1 MVVVESIPII
11 QIGVIVLSSLVFG
24 ILFSRL
30 GFSSAVGY
38 IIAGLLLG
46 PLGFNY
52 LSAEGV
58 GIGVATVFGELGVIM
73 LLFYLGL
80 ELNIRRFKETG
91 AIATILAFVEMVGAF
106 FVGFLVAKYFGLPD
120 LEAIIIGGMITATS
134 TVITSKF
141 IIEKKLIDTTE
152 SRIVISILILE
163 DFLAIV
169 ILVFITSIAE
179 QKSLNL
185 LVLNAV
191 FFVIAMFFI
200 VSRVSKHVLN
210 LLSSIGY
217 EDQMWMYAIGVFIT
231 VAYLGGY
238 LGLSPALGAY
248 FAGFALAESSY
259 GERIKREL
267 GLFREFF
274 VLFFFVSFGATAT
287 LPAETTTYYILAAL
301 VGGYILSKLL
311 AEIVVGTAIGM
322 DLKAAV
328 TGGLLMG
335 SVGEFGLIIAAA
347 AAPILANGAE
357 IKNLAFLLMIVTTI
371 SMPILFSKKEA
382 ITEFF
387 EKIYP
392 LRLRKA
398 ASLQMQI
405 QALDNLGKDSAFHNE
420 YLVAMG
426 NLFKN
431 LVIAIS
437 IIYISYLSNFQI
449 NLPFAPFIPSSIS
462 VSFIILPLIIWPMY
476 KFMTE
481 LKFLTKRVANTLL
494 SGAFPTKNANI
505 MVIERDVGDV
515 FSGVVLVLVG
525 IGTTIYM
532 YSQYPS
538 EYLFL
543 LIPATYTIIAIMY
556 LSRSFYSLIEQ
567 YEIIEGGL
575 GEAASEIK
583 DSAMAQLSREFNE
596 HTKIFQQ
603 LQVARL
609 DAKEK
614 IQDAIRSENISVAKQ
629 TLSRFKKFESH
640 ALINILDTGTLK
652 VHPRLREIL
661 ESDIKKSSEAGR
673 MGKIDTKDAFVKYM
687 QEHLKPQLYEMEL
700 KKRMVAQGKG
710 KKLKGK

>member
-1 MVVVESIPII
+1 MVGVESIPII
-11 QIGVIVLSSLVFG
+11 QIGIIVLSSLVFG
-24 ILFSRL
+24 IFFSKM

-38 IIAGLLLG
+38 IIAGVLLG
-46 PLGFNY
+46 PLAMNY
-52 LSAEGV
+52 LSPEGV

-91 AIATILAFVEMVGAF
+91 AIATILAFVEMLGAF
-106 FVGFLVAKYFGLPD
+106 LVGFLVSKYFGMPD
-120 LEAIIIGGMITATS
+120 LEAVIIGGMITATS

-141 IIEKKLIDTTE
+141 IIEKKLMGSVE

-163 DFLAIV
+163 DFLAIL

-179 QKSLNL
+179 QRSLNL

-217 EDQMWMYAIGVFIT
+217 EDQMWLYAIGVFIT

-248 FAGFALAESSY
+248 FAGFALAESAY

-274 VLFFFVSFGATAT
+274 VLFFFVSFGATAQ
-287 LPAETTTYYILAAL
+287 LPSEIQTYYILAAL

-311 AEIVVGTAIGM
+311 AEVVVGTAVGM
-322 DLKAAV
+322 DMKSAV

-335 SVGEFGLIIAAA
+335 SVGEFGLIIAAS
-347 AAPILANGAE
+347 AAPILENGGE
-357 IKNLAFLLMIVTTI
+357 IRNLAFLLMIVTTI
-371 SMPILFSKKEA
+371 SMPILYSKKGS

-392 LRLRKA
+392 LKLRKA
-398 ASLQMQI
+398 ASLKGQI
-405 QALDNLGKDSAFHNE
+405 SSLEKLSHDAAFHNE
-420 YLVAMG
+420 YLVSMG
-426 NLFKN
+426 HLFKN
-431 LVIAIS
+431 LVIAFS

-481 LKFLTKRVANTLL
+481 LKFLTKKIANAILTN
-494 SGAFPTKNANI
+494 AFPTRNANI
-505 MVIERDVGDV
+505 LTIERDVGDV
-515 FSGVVLVLVG
+515 FSGIVLVLLG
-525 IGTTIYM
+525 LGTTIYI
-532 YSQYPS
+532 YSHFPS

-543 LIPATYTIIAIMY
+543 LIPAVYTLIAIMY

-567 YEIIEGGL
+567 YEILEEGL
-575 GEAASEIK
+575 GEAASGIK
-583 DSAMAQLSREFNE
+583 DDAIARLSREFNE
-596 HTKIFQQ
+596 HAKLFSQ
-603 LQVARL
+603 LQIARI

-614 IQDAIRSENISVAKQ
+614 IQDAIRTNNITSAKQ
-629 TLSRFKKFESH
+629 TLAQFKKYEGKS
-640 ALINILDTGTLK
+640 LSTILNIHTLK
-652 VHPRLREIL
+652 QYPNLRGAL
-661 ESDIKKSSEAGR
+661 QKDLDKASKAPGHLSD
-673 MGKIDTKDAFVKYM
+673 IDTKEAFVRYM
-687 QEHLKPQLYEMEL
+687 QEHLKPQLYEMEV
-700 KKRMVAQGKG
+700 KRKMGKE
-710 KKLKGK
+710 KRK